1 MAEVPTVVQ
10 VVDQLQVYKEWLNFN
25 IIGKNLHLECLK
37 SLRYSYYR
45 A

>member
-1 MAEVPTVVQ
+1 MAEVPTVAQ

-25 IIGKNLHLECLK
+25 IIGKNLHLECLE